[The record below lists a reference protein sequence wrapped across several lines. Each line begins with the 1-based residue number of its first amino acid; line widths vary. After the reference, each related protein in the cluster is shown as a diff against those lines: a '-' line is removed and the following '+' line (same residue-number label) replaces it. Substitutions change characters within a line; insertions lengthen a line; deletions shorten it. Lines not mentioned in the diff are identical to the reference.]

1 MSRAV
6 FHGGPTGVAS
16 GGCRAAVRTGGARAV
31 APAAHG
37 LRAADALGSGPGAA
51 G

>member
-6 FHGGPTGVAS
+6 FHGGPAGVAS
-16 GGCRAAVRTGGARAV
+16 DGSRAGVRTGGARAV

-37 LRAADALGSGPGAA
+37 IRAADALGTGPRAA